1 MKIEKISDTQI
12 KCTLNRADLAS
23 REIKISEL
31 AYGTDK
37 AKDLFRDMMEQ
48 ASYEFGFEADN
59 IPLMIEAIPVS
70 SDCIILV
77 ITKVEDP
84 DELDTRFSKFAPAI
98 EDDDSADDESEDID
112 DNPAGDVLDL
122 INDMSAL
129 ISQAKKDAALQSDK
143 NGKSITTEYEVPDSP
158 ITRCFAFKDIDD
170 IIRVSHIC
178 EGICSCSSSLYK
190 TSENLYYL
198 MFTSKDNCNTEI
210 NRLCNIISEYADAVK
225 ITPSS
230 ASYFQEHYD
239 TIIKEQVFEKLCNI

>member
-1 MKIEKISDTQI
+1 MRIEKISDKQI
-12 KCTLNRADLAS
+12 RCTLTQTDLQNHH
-23 REIKISEL
+23 INIGEL
-31 AYGTDK
+31 AYGSEK
-37 AKDLFRDMMEQ
+37 ARSLFQEMLTQ
-48 ASYEFGFEADN
+48 ASKEFNFHAEN
-59 IPLMIEAIPVS
+59 IPLMIEAVPLSGDSLV
-70 SDCIILV
+70 LV

-98 EDDDSADDESEDID
+98 EDDDSTDDESEDIY